1 MGRPGLIQKKVKVKT
16 KRGTALRTMWV
27 KANPKASL
35 KSEGGSGFLARHGGK
50 IKTGLKIAGAVAGAA
65 LLAKGVHS
73 AHKNREAIK
82 GALSGAHSAW
92 KRTGE
97 ANKSAKRAGVE
108 GASLRDRL
116 KIAKADAQEGRDS
129 GRSKDSTRNAPIYG
143 PKKAGLVDNVR
154 AKVGQAIS
162 NRRARKASEG
172 PKTTG
177 FMAGLRHASGNLRKI
192 HNYAQTS
199 GMRK

>member
-16 KRGTALRTMWV
+16 KRGTALRNMWV

-35 KSEGGSGFLARHGGK
+35 KSEGGQGFMAKHGGK

-65 LLAKGVHS
+65 LLAKGAHS
-73 AHKNREAIK
+73 AHKNRESIK
-82 GALSGAHSAW
+82 GALTSARDAW
-92 KRTGE
+92 KRSSGTGMDL
-97 ANKSAKRAGVE
+97 KG
-108 GASLRDRL
+108 RL
-116 KIAKADAQEGRDS
+116 KHAKLNAREGRDE
-129 GRSKDSTRNAPIYG
+129 GRSKDSARNAPMYG
-143 PKKAGLVDNVR
+143 PKKAGLVDRAR

-177 FMAGLRHASGNLRKI
+177 FMAGLRHASGNLQKI